1 MELTVD
7 QLKIVNSKMNGHC
20 LIKGVAG
27 SGKTTVALCKIAKHL
42 QESVSASEKLL
53 VVTYNKTLIQYMK
66 LLSESY
72 GINIFSDH
80 VEIRTIDSIIYQ
92 YAKSNH
98 LRLANPAE
106 QRQVMIWAIQKIQ
119 EQYDNAPIMNVKN
132 YDFLMEEI
140 DWIKSCHFLIREQY
154 LNIDRTGRF
163 SIGEN
168 KIRLQKQSDNRNAIF
183 SLYELY
189 ESELHKKGLTD
200 FKSNAIYVLD
210 LLQSGAV
217 NPQKYSYMIVDESQD
232 LTKVQLRIIRE
243 LYQEKEE
250 GSILFIA
257 DVAQSIYSHSWLSR
271 QSFKSVG
278 FDMSGKSNILSK
290 NFRTTKQIA
299 MAAYTLLAHDNDLKN
314 NSDYVEPVAIERNGM
329 KPKYSSFSSEEEEFS
344 YVTQEIKKLIN
355 KYNLKDI
362 AIVARTHAYLKGIQ
376 AYLLGHGVDA
386 VTTDKIKD
394 FQYFKEEKVS
404 LFTLHAIKGLEF
416 PVIFIVGMN
425 QSVLPFSTEQ
435 IDVERKLLYVGMTR
449 AKNMLYLSSST
460 TPSVFLTEIDK
471 TCLNIGGEETEPV
484 YEVSVEQ
491 QQKDKNI
498 HLGEEERVR
507 QWYIEQLK
515 IRYGYPK
522 EAIELEFPLQYGS
535 RTYYADLVVY
545 KDPEEKKRPFI
556 MIEVK
561 KENADLKQAM
571 QQLESYL
578 VPGNVPEYIAV
589 VNGSKR
595 IVKRVEKVWSKN
607 DIDFQLIEVDDIP
620 AFENGDYDNYCYTD
634 LQHHRKYEYHQ
645 DRYDKKILF
654 LHNQE
659 NGKERAEGA
668 SLKMVGSVAAGNL
681 KYVNISDLQ
690 EMILPAGCITSADRS
705 FALTVDGD
713 SMINFGINNQDIIIV
728 KKQPHAN
735 EGDIVVAGNTFTDE
749 VTLKQ
754 LSFHEENV
762 VLHPGNEK
770 YQDIYI
776 AIQDFFISGVVIG
789 VLHKLG

>member
-42 QESVSASEKLL
+42 QESVSAGEKLL

-66 LLSESY
+66 LLSENN
-72 GINIFSDH
+72 GIDIFSDH

-98 LRLANPAE
+98 LKLVNSAE
-106 QRQVMIWAIQKIQ
+106 QRQIMIWAIQKIQ
-119 EQYDNAPIMNVKN
+119 EQYENAPIMDAKN

-154 LNIDRTGRF
+154 LNIDRAGRF

-189 ESELHKKGLTD
+189 ENELHKRGLTD

-217 NPQKYSYMIVDESQD
+217 KPQKYSYMIVDESQD

-243 LYQEKEE
+243 LYEEKEE

-314 NSDYVEPVAIERNGM
+314 NGDYVEPVAIERNGM
-329 KPKYSSFSSEEEEFS
+329 KPKYSSFSSEADEFS

-355 KYNLKDI
+355 KYSLKDI
-362 AIVARTHAYLKGIQ
+362 AIVARTHAYLKSMQ

-394 FQYFKEEKVS
+394 FQYFKEDKVS

-471 TCLNIGGEETEPV
+471 ACLNTGDEKEGV

-491 QQKDKNI
+491 QQKNKNI
-498 HLGEEERVR
+498 HIGEEERVR

-515 IRYGYPK
+515 IKYGYPK

-545 KDPEEKKRPFI
+545 KDVKEKKRPFI

-561 KENADLKQAM
+561 KEDADLTQAM

-578 VPGNVPEYIAV
+578 VPGNVPEYIVV
-589 VNGSKR
+589 VNGSGR
-595 IVKRVEKVWSKN
+595 IVKKVEKVWSNN
-607 DIDFQLIEVDDIP
+607 DIDFRLTETDDIP
-620 AFENGDYDNYCYTD
+620 VFENDDCDRYCYTD
-634 LQHHRKYEYHQ
+634 LQHHRKYEYRQ
-645 DRYDKKILF
+645 NKYDKKIFF
-654 LHNQE
+654 LPNQE
-659 NGKERAEGA
+659 NVQEHAKGI
-668 SLKMVGSVAAGNL
+668 SLKMLGSVAAGNL
-681 KYVNISDLQ
+681 KYVNTADIQ
-690 EMILPAGCITSADRS
+690 EMVLPEGYIANAEKS

-713 SMINFGINNQDIIIV
+713 SMIDFGINNQDIIIV